1 MNLERYLRGIR
12 ATFNNVVLGTPRPGQ
27 AAPAAVDAAVYRDLL
42 AWCHAGAGPGGAPSP
57 GERPQVQSRMAVA
70 RLVGAD
76 HAWVTAFANRLACD
90 IDGSLRLQALAGTL
104 PRLAWRAQVKF
115 HDACWWRQRLPSDPW
130 DAGWASTS
138 PPGLRQW
145 LKGFHP
151 RRATL
156 VLADA
161 ADAPALTVPLAMLL
175 QFSDVLPHPVRWLW
189 VGADL
194 PNLPDRLDSAA
205 CAVRPRFSLAGRDE
219 TQSMVSP
226 MARN

>member
-1 MNLERYLRGIR
+1 MNLERYLRGVR

-76 HAWVTAFANRLACD
+76 RGLVTAFANRLARD

-115 HDACWWRQRLPSDPW
+115 HDACWWRQRLPGDPW

-175 QFSDVLPHPVRWLW
+175 QSSDDLPHPVRWLW
-189 VGADL
+189 VGSDL
-194 PNLPDRLDSAA
+194 PNLPDRPDYAA
-205 CAVRPRFSLAGRDE
+205 CAVRPRFSLAGHAE
-219 TQSMVSP
+219 TQSMASP
-226 MARN
+226 PVRN

>member
-12 ATFNNVVLGTPRPGQ
+12 ATFDNVMLGAPRQGQ
-27 AAPAAVDAAVYRDLL
+27 AAPSAVDAAVYRELL

-57 GERPQVQSRMAVA
+57 GQRPQVQSRMAVA
-70 RLVGAD
+70 SLVGPD
-76 HAWVTAFANRLACD
+76 PVLTTAFANRLACD
-90 IDGSLRLQALAGTL
+90 IDGSLRLQALAGAV
-104 PRLAWRAQVKF
+104 PRLAWRAQVKL

-145 LKGFHP
+145 PKGFHP

-161 ADAPALTVPLAMLL
+161 ADAPTLTVPLAMLL
-175 QFSDVLPHPVRWLW
+175 QFSDDLPHPVRWLW
-189 VGADL
+189 VGAD
-194 PNLPDRLDSAA
+194 RLDALESVPSTGVRKFALPGQAEIQTIAA
-205 CAVRPRFSLAGRDE
+205 STC
-219 TQSMVSP
+219 
-226 MARN
+226 